1 MDRHA
6 QHDFPGVHLGE
17 GCVIAAGSI
26 VAKDVEPYT
35 IVGGNPAKPIK
46 KRFED
51 FVIQEL
57 LALKIYDRSDEEL
70 DRIQA
75 ALCSDDLNLLKKELN
90 QLK

>member
-1 MDRHA
+1 MRSMIL
-6 QHDFPGVHLGE
+6 PGVHLGE

-26 VAKDVEPYT
+26 VTKDVEPYT